1 MYRIGIDLGGTNI
14 AVGLVDESMSII
26 EKQSMP
32 TLSERAPEAIVDDMA
47 ELCRRVAAAK
57 GVPMTEIASVGV
69 ASPGIAD
76 DATGRVE
83 YANNLP
89 FRKFPL
95 AALIRER
102 LGNVE
107 VHIANDA
114 NAAAWGE
121 AVAGAAKGTSDS
133 VMITLGT
140 GVGGGV
146 VLDGKMLTGYTG
158 AASELGHMV
167 IRAGGEEC
175 TCGRRGCFEAYAS
188 ATALIRETKRAM
200 AAHPESRM
208 HAVAEENGAV
218 DGRTAFIAAQRGDA
232 AAQAVVDR
240 YLDDLACGVANIV
253 NIFFPE
259 VIALSGGVANQGDAL
274 LVPLR
279 ERVRALSYGSR
290 YAVRHTRI
298 ELCTLGYRA
307 GVIGA
312 ALLAKQS

>member
-1 MYRIGIDLGGTNI
+1 MKYYIGIDLGGTNI
-14 AVGLVDESMSII
+14 KGAVVSETGEILRQSSCPTRAEAGAAAVTESIANMINDLAAGREISGVG
-26 EKQSMP
+26 MGCP
-32 TLSERAPEAIVDDMA
+32 GTVDDA
-47 ELCRRVAAAK
+47 GGTV
-57 GVPMTEIASVGV
+57 V
-69 ASPGIAD
+69 
-76 DATGRVE
+76 
-83 YANNLP
+83 YACNLGWMHYDV
-89 FRKFPL
+89 R
-95 AALIRER
+95 AALREKTGFSVR
-102 LGNVE
+102 LV
-107 VHIANDA
+107 NDA
-114 NAAAWGE
+114 NAAALAE
-121 AVAGAAKGTSDS
+121 VKAGCAKGAQSA
-133 VMITLGT
+133 VVVTLGT

-208 HAVAEENGAV
+208 HAAAEENGAV

-232 AAQAVVDR
+232 AAQVVVDR